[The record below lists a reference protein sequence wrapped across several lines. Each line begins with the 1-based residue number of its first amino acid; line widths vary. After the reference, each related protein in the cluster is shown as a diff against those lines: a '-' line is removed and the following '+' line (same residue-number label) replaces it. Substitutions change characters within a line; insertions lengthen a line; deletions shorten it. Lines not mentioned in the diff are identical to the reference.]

1 MRILVTGGLGYI
13 GSHIVVTLLNDPTVE
28 RVFIIDNLINSHEEK
43 LAAIRSLAPVEKL
56 VLYKVDLQKLN
67 EIKGIMSFTRPDL
80 VIHLAGLKSVSQ
92 STKWS
97 LDYYNNNMLATMNL
111 ITAMSSNGIKNL
123 IFSSS
128 ATVYSPTED
137 GKQFTEN
144 SPTGNHLTNPYART
158 KFFIEE
164 YLKDIYMS
172 EPKWWNISILRYF
185 NPIGAAH
192 PSLQEQNKPLNDQ
205 TPASPNNLYPIVLQ
219 VANSQ
224 SELATQHGTSGAS
237 EVAEG
242 KRSYVEIFGT
252 DYPTPDGTAIRDYIH
267 VQDLAEGHVAVAG
280 AHKEAGLHIYN
291 LGTGRGTSVKEFV
304 ETFNEVRGTSLPV
317 KYTERRPGDVAI
329 SVADVSKAKNILGW
343 EAKRS
348 LADSLS
354 FS

>member
-13 GSHIVVTLLNDPTVE
+13 GSHVVVTLLNDPTVE

-43 LAAIRSLAPVEKL
+43 LTAIRRLAPVEKL
-56 VLYKVDLQKLN
+56 VLYKLDLQKLD
-67 EIKGIMSFTRPDL
+67 EVTRIMGFTRPDL

-111 ITAMSSNGIKNL
+111 ITAMSSNGIKNI

-128 ATVYSPTED
+128 ATVYSPSEE
-137 GKQFTEN
+137 GIPFTEE
-144 SPTGNHLTNPYART
+144 SSTGQNLSNPYART
-158 KFFIEE
+158 KLFIEE

-185 NPIGAAH
+185 NPIGADH

-219 VANSQ
+219 VAN
-224 SELATQHGTSGAS
+224 TQHDS

-242 KRSYVEIFGT
+242 KRSHLEVAASQGEAASKSNSSAVLEIFGT

-267 VQDLAEGHVAVAG
+267 VQDLAEGHVAIAE

-304 ETFNEVRGTSLPV
+304 KTFNEVRNTNLPV
-317 KYTERRPGDVAI
+317 KYTQRRPGDVAF
-329 SVADVSKAKNILGW
+329 SVADVGKAKI
-343 EAKRS
+343 
-348 LADSLS
+348 
-354 FS
+354 F